1 MKRPT
6 ITENETIESLGPYF
20 LIQRKAGHRLTSDTV
35 ALAVFAAK
43 SISEKDKV
51 IDLGTATGALLLLL
65 AWKTGAEKLIG
76 VEIDKEAALT
86 AGKNIE
92 ANGLEARAGVLN
104 ADYRDL
110 PAMYPEGAFSA
121 IVSNPPYTKA
131 GTGRVS
137 PKAER
142 AIARSEVKGGLAE
155 LVRVSKH
162 LAGKSGKIFY
172 VFPVTRLSE
181 MLIESQKCGLNARRL
196 RFVHTGKGAE
206 PRFFLVELGIDG
218 GMEMEEPL
226 FL

>member
-1 MKRPT
+1 MKRPD
-6 ITENETIESLGPYF
+6 ITENETVESLGPYF

-35 ALAVFAAK
+35 ALADFAAK
-43 SISEKDKV
+43 SITGKDKV

-65 AWKTGAEKLIG
+65 AWKTGAESLTG
-76 VEIDKEAALT
+76 VEVEKDAAET
-86 AGKNIE
+86 AAKNFE
-92 ANGLEARAGVLN
+92 ANGLEARASVLN

-110 PAMYPEGAFSA
+110 PVMYPEGAFSA
-121 IVSNPPYTKA
+121 VVSNPPYTKA

-142 AIARSEVKGGLAE
+142 AIARSEVLGGLAE

-162 LAGKSGKIFY
+162 LAGKNGKIFY
-172 VFPVTRLSE
+172 VFPVSRLSE
-181 MLIESQKCGLNARRL
+181 MLTEAQRRGLAVRRL
-196 RFVHTGKGAE
+196 RFVHTGKGVE
-206 PRFFLVELGIDG
+206 PRFFLIELGSGG

>member
-1 MKRPT
+1 MKRPA
-6 ITENETIESLGPYF
+6 ITENETVESLGPYF

-35 ALAVFAAK
+35 SLADFAAK
-43 SISEKDKV
+43 SITVKDKI

-65 AWKTGAEKLIG
+65 AWKTGAQSLTG
-76 VEIDKEAALT
+76 VEVEKESAAT
-86 AGKNIE
+86 AAKNVE
-92 ANGLEARAGVLN
+92 ANGLQARVSVLT

-110 PAMYPEGAFSA
+110 PAMYPEGPFTAV
-121 IVSNPPYTKA
+121 VSNPPYTKA

-142 AIARSEVKGGLAE
+142 AIARGEAPGGLAE

-172 VFPVTRLSE
+172 VFPASRLSE
-181 MLIESQKCGLNARRL
+181 MLVEAQKCGLTVRRL

-206 PRFFLVELGIDG
+206 PRFFLVELGRDG
-218 GMEMEEPL
+218 GLELEEPL